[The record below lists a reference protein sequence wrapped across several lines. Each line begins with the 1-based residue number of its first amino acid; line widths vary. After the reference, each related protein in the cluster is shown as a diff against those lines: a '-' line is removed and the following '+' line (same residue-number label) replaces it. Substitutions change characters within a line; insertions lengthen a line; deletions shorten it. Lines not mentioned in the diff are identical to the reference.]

1 MNIRTLFFAL
11 TLGLIATVPA
21 HAGDS
26 IKFAPNCNPTPAPI
40 CNPSPICTPKPGTPS
55 VPNCP
60 PTNAV
65 PEPATLSLALLG
77 LLPLA
82 RRRKS

>member
-11 TLGLIATVPA
+11 TLALIATVPA
-21 HAGDS
+21 HAGGNNS
-26 IKFAPNCNPTPAPI
+26 IPY
-40 CNPSPICTPKPGTPS
+40 
-55 VPNCP
+55 CP

>member
-21 HAGDS
+21 HAGGS
-26 IKFAPNCNPTPAPI
+26 VNFA
-40 CNPSPICTPKPGTPS
+40 
-55 VPNCP
+55 PNCP